1 MLKARG
7 FDDLSEFVSR
17 QARDGAFGAEDAVR
31 ATARNTAT
39 ELRRIV
45 RKNFG
50 AEWRVWDAGSFSKS
64 IRLKRVAKGHWRV
77 DSKAIYSKSRGGDV
91 NLLWVFDQA
100 PVVRSGRKSGVA
112 VPIPDKAPIGQN
124 GRRFAWPKEAEAMG
138 YDLTFA
144 PIKGKD
150 SVLILGRRT
159 AAEDYVPLYIW
170 KPSVKMPKR
179 LDLDGLHNK
188 HAMKMDEVWGDILD
202 RKQARRAAAALR
214 RAA

>member
-1 MLKARG
+1 MLTARG
-7 FDDLSEFVSR
+7 FDDLSEFVS
-17 QARDGAFGAEDAVR
+17 QSARDGAFGAEDAVR

-64 IRLKRVAKGHWRV
+64 IRLKRIAKGHWRV
-77 DSKAIYSKSRGGDV
+77 DSKAIYTKKRGGDV

-100 PVVRSGRKSGVA
+100 PVVRSSGKSGVA
-112 VPIPDKAPIGQN
+112 VPVRDGAPIAQN
-124 GRRFAWPKEAEAMG
+124 GRRFAWPAEAEAMG
-138 YDLTFA
+138 YDLSFA
-144 PIKGKD
+144 PIRGKD
-150 SVLILGRRT
+150 SVLILGRRNKT
-159 AAEDYVPLYIW
+159 EEFTPLYIW

-179 LDLDGLHNK
+179 LDLTGLHSK
-188 HAMKMDEVWGDILD
+188 HAAKMDEVWGEILD
-202 RKQARRAAAALR
+202 RKAAKRAAAAIR